1 MAGRLQ
7 KPVGTVLVVE
17 CEVCILKARED
28 IIRSMNENLKS
39 AVLAVL
45 PLLPPR
51 FSARDTRTDVSVRV
65 FEDKFL
71 TEEVQI
77 KRMVVKFI
85 GSFANDTRSFDSDV
99 PVYRLAEAY
108 L

>member
-1 MAGRLQ
+1 MKYGVISLSSLKRDLLTWDSLYVAGRLQ

-51 FSARDTRTDVSVRV
+51 FSAR
-65 FEDKFL
+65 ELFL
-71 TEEVQI
+71 VLL
-77 KRMVVKFI
+77 VLF
-85 GSFANDTRSFDSDV
+85 SD
-99 PVYRLAEAY
+99 L
-108 L
+108 